1 MVFCLIKLQLNF
13 CYPARSDC
21 FLPLTYSYALI
32 NPWGSFLRWPL
43 SCLTHLAL
51 IIGQASMDI
60 RRGMDD
66 KAEATF
72 FLPKSGVEPLI
83 DSYKETVL
91 TIKTTPTITK
101 ISNII
106 LPSLFTP
113 ACPA

>member
-1 MVFCLIKLQLNF
+1 
-13 CYPARSDC
+13 
-21 FLPLTYSYALI
+21 
-32 NPWGSFLRWPL
+32 
-43 SCLTHLAL
+43 
-51 IIGQASMDI
+51 MDI